1 MNKFLNFPKTR
12 PTLPYEYEKIYK
24 AQYKENREGH
34 TFFSF
39 LSLKAESWQHIQVA
53 KDIMQDQ
60 SKNPTLEIG
69 AGTLNHLQYEP
80 DNMEYDIIEP
90 HKELYENSRFSN
102 RVRNIYSDIREIPL
116 SSKYHRIISCN
127 AFEHIC
133 NLPEVVA
140 YCGLL
145 LKKNGTMRIG
155 IPSEGTL
162 LWTLTWKLTR
172 AIEFKMKY
180 GLSYGFLIKYEHVNT
195 AREIEEI
202 LKFFFKKIKIE
213 VLGLNKSLSLYHFI
227 TCSSPNEERCIQ
239 YTEMYKSGSQL
250 RVY

>member
-12 PTLPYEYEKIYK
+12 PTLSHEYEKIYK
-24 AQYKENREGH
+24 TYYKENREGR

-60 SKNPTLEIG
+60 SKTPTLEIG

-90 HKELYENSRFSN
+90 HKELYENSRFLS

-116 SSKYHRIISCN
+116 SNKYHRIISCN

-133 NLPEVVA
+133 NLPEVIA

-145 LKKNGTMRIG
+145 LKKNGVMRIG
-155 IPSEGTL
+155 IPNEGTL

-172 AIEFKMKY
+172 SIEFRLKY
-180 GLSYGFLIKYEHVNT
+180 GLSYGLLMKYEHINT
-195 AREIEEI
+195 AKEIEEV
-202 LKFFFKKIKIE
+202 LKYFFNKIKIK
-213 VLGLNKSLSLYHFI
+213 VIGLNKPLSLYHFL

-239 YTEMYKSGSQL
+239 YIEMYKAGSKFPD
-250 RVY
+250 